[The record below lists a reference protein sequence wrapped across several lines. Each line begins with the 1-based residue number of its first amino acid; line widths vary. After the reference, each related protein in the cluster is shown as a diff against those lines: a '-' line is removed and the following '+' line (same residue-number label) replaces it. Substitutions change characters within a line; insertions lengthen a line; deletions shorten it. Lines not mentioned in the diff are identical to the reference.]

1 MRPRPR
7 GATLFDMT
15 IDGQMSDVVLF
26 ELPDRNAA
34 DLLARRL
41 QDSWMVWTAQEE
53 DTCIL
58 GAELR
63 PMPDDMVFLLRVVA
77 EWAAE
82 RGFEDVPFLL
92 DGRAYGLAP
101 AAGDFRAAA

>member
-1 MRPRPR
+1 MRPLRSR
-7 GATLFDMT
+7 ATLFGMT
-15 IDGQMSDVVLF
+15 LDGQLCDVVLF

-41 QDSWMVWTAQEE
+41 EDLWQVWTAQEE

-63 PMPDDMVFLLRVVA
+63 PTPDDMVFLLRAVA
-77 EWAAE
+77 EWAGE
-82 RGFEDVPFLL
+82 RGFHDVPFLL
-92 DGRAYGLAP
+92 DGRAYELVP
-101 AAGDFRAAA
+101 AAGTIRAAA

>member
-1 MRPRPR
+1 
-7 GATLFDMT
+7 
-15 IDGQMSDVVLF
+15 MS
-26 ELPDRNAA
+26 
-34 DLLARRL
+34 
-41 QDSWMVWTAQEE
+41 
-53 DTCIL
+53 
-58 GAELR
+58 
-63 PMPDDMVFLLRVVA
+63 DDMVFLLRAVA

>member
-1 MRPRPR
+1 M
-7 GATLFDMT
+7 TL
-15 IDGQMSDVVLF
+15 DGQMSDVVLF

-41 QDSWMVWTAQEE
+41 QESWAVWTAQEE

-63 PMPDDMVFLLRVVA
+63 PMPDDMVFLLRAVA
-77 EWAAE
+77 EWSAD
-82 RGFEDVPFLL
+82 RGFDDVSFVL

-101 AAGDFRAAA
+101 ASGELPQAA